1 MEKKQEADLK
11 TVFTLIALSK
21 NRSHCGWQMPEDLER
36 RVVVLPD
43 TLAAL
48 FHRQRDSHTGSEVC
62 CRLIWSAGSPSAPY
76 VDHMA
81 SVVVPFKP
89 CCDAR

>member
-48 FHRQRDSHTGSEVC
+48 FHRQRDSHTDSEVC